1 MGKDMSHLQGRKQ
14 VQMTRQDVLS
24 FLKQRRS
31 VLARNMTL
39 PGPDAAQLEE
49 LLTVAARVPDHGKLA
64 PWRFIVLEGAARAE
78 LGDVARDGLAETA
91 SDAEAQAAQAQFTR
105 APCVIGV
112 LATPVLHPKIP
123 RSEQLLSAG
132 AACMT
137 FLTAAQAMG
146 FAAQWLTGAAA
157 YDDRVKARLGGTE
170 EDEIAGFIYIG
181 TASEPPSERPRP
193 ALEDIVTYGL
203 VE

>member
-1 MGKDMSHLQGRKQ
+1 
-14 VQMTRQDVLS
+14 MTHQEVLS
-24 FLKQRRS
+24 FLKRRRS
-31 VLARNMTL
+31 VLARNMTM
-39 PGPDAAQLEE
+39 PGPDAAQLGD
-49 LLTVAARVPDHGKLA
+49 LLAVAARVPDHGKLV
-64 PWRFIVLEGAARAE
+64 PWRFIVLEGDARAE

-112 LATPVLHPKIP
+112 LATPVAHPKIP

-132 AACMT
+132 AACMN
-137 FLTAAQAMG
+137 LLLAAQAMG

-157 YDDRVKARLGGTE
+157 YDEQVKARLGGKP

-181 TASEPPSERPRP
+181 TASEPPAERPRP
-193 ALEDIVTYGL
+193 DLEDIVAYGL
-203 VE
+203 AE